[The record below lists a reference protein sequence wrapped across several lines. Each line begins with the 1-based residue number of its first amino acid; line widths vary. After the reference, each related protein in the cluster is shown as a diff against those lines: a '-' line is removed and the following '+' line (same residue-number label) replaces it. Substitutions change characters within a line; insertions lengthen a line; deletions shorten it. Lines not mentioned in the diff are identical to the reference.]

1 MQVNLSSTDRFK
13 RVNPYRKNWGKVSG
27 RGSPMS
33 HKIKFDVV
41 PVLEVPTEDV
51 SLTSASQPVVLVV
64 DDEKVIADTLSIIL
78 KQSGFSAVTAYEGHT
93 ALQLARQFKPDLLI
107 SDVMMPGMT
116 GIQLAI
122 TMKQTQPQCK
132 ILLFSGQ
139 AATVDLLEEARSL
152 GHDFTTLTKPVH
164 PTDMLRRISECLSMQ
179 EPSFSSA
186 NASSQT
192 TAQFVS

>member
-1 MQVNLSSTDRFK
+1 MS
-13 RVNPYRKNWGKVSG
+13 PKV
-27 RGSPMS
+27 
-33 HKIKFDVV
+33 IFDVV

-51 SLTSASQPVVLVV
+51 SQTSVLQPVVLVV

-78 KQSGFSAVTAYEGHT
+78 KQSGFSAVTAYEGRT

-122 TMKQTQPQCK
+122 TMKQIQPQCK

-139 AATVDLLEEARSL
+139 AATVDLLEDARSM

-164 PTDMLRRISECLSMQ
+164 PTDMLKRISECLSMQ
-179 EPSFSSA
+179 EPSFSSPD
-186 NASSQT
+186 ASSQT